1 MDKIEFIAEVGVN
14 HEGDLPTAKKL
25 IVSAAQAGC
34 DVVKFQTYKSEKLA
48 SANAPAYWDLGKEE
62 TKNQRELFSK
72 YDKLNINDYELL
84 SKTAKSNDIEFM
96 TTFFDIDSI
105 NEMQHLVSRF
115 KIASA
120 DITNYN
126 LIKTLTKYKKPII
139 LSTGAATLK
148 EVKNAVD
155 FINGES
161 ISDLTLLH
169 CVLRYPT
176 EPEFAFLGRINH
188 LSKEF
193 PDLKI
198 GLSDHSLATDSMRI
212 IEIALSLGVK
222 IIEKHF
228 TLNKNQKGNDHYHA
242 FDANDLKIFKTKK
255 NEIIKIIND
264 NEDDFISSQS
274 EAIKYARRGLY
285 FNKDLNVGQKITEED
300 IVALRPTNEISPTKF
315 YNLIGLTLIKSVKAG
330 MSVEREMFS
339 DFSSI

>member
-1 MDKIEFIAEVGVN
+1 MDKIEFIAEIGVN

-25 IVSAAQAGC
+25 IISAAQAGC

-48 SANAPAYWDLGKEE
+48 SENAPAYWDLEKEE

-148 EVKNAVD
+148 EVKNAVE
-155 FINGES
+155 FIKGES
-161 ISDLTLLH
+161 ISDLSLLH

-176 EPEFAFLGRINH
+176 EPEFAFLGRIKI

-198 GLSDHSLATDSMRI
+198 GLSDHSLATESMRI

-222 IIEKHF
+222 IIHF
-228 TLNKNQKGNDHYHA
+228 
-242 FDANDLKIFKTKK
+242 
-255 NEIIKIIND
+255 
-264 NEDDFISSQS
+264 
-274 EAIKYARRGLY
+274 R
-285 FNKDLNVGQKITEED
+285 
-300 IVALRPTNEISPTKF
+300 
-315 YNLIGLTLIKSVKAG
+315 
-330 MSVEREMFS
+330 
-339 DFSSI
+339 